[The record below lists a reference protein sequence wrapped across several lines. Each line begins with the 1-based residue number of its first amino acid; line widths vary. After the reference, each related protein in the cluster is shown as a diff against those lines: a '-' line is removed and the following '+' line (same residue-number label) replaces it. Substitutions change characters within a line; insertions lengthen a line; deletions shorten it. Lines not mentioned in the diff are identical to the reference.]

1 MKNRINDDING
12 DVYSSQKMVIISGQ
26 NFTLSAQEL
35 FFNNFFHENETYIFP
50 LYASQMNLEL
60 SREEVN
66 ENSRKNLKYSDYTIS
81 EYFNDRLVFN
91 MTFNKFLEKIE
102 EINLWEDSNF
112 NIYCRFKKEEK
123 KILILR

>member
-1 MKNRINDDING
+1 
-12 DVYSSQKMVIISGQ
+12 
-26 NFTLSAQEL
+26 
-35 FFNNFFHENETYIFP
+35 
-50 LYASQMNLEL
+50 MNLEL